1 MSVTDA
7 QSTLQFP
14 PVSEYVPYKSGQF
27 RLAMGLLPLDLHDWL
42 EPSAQMA
49 VELREKERLLQDR
62 HPEVFAALPEAYAGS
77 AEVLELLTTYLPVRF
92 SSLFARNGNLLHN
105 CVTQQTWDLS
115 QNVLHPL
122 DLAGRLVQEDL
133 CLMQFNAESK
143 LYHLVGASLC
153 FPTRWRLADKIG
165 KPLNLVHEPVP
176 GYEEELAST
185 MDRFFARLKVEKPV
199 WRLNWGLI
207 DDPTLFQPTGHG
219 REGVNPDITI
229 ENAGEKLWV
238 RMERQTLRRLPCT
251 QDILFTIRVYVRP
264 LHELATQ
271 PEHAAELAS
280 TIRTIPEPMRLYK
293 SLPPF
298 QDAVLGWLDRVA
310 SSSSPKNSSLAV

>member
-1 MSVTDA
+1 MDVTDA
-7 QSTLQFP
+7 FP
-14 PVSEYVPYKSGQF
+14 ASQLPRAPEYMPYKSGRF

-42 EPSAQMA
+42 EPDDRIAI
-49 VELREKERLLQDR
+49 ELAEKERLLCER
-62 HPEVFAALPEAYAGS
+62 HSEVFAALPEALAGS
-77 AEVLELLTTYLPVRF
+77 TEVLELLLNYLPTRFAAWVRRDGNV
-92 SSLFARNGNLLHN
+92 LRNL
-105 CVTQQTWDLS
+105 VTQQTWDIS

-133 CLMQFNAESK
+133 CLMQPNPATG

-176 GYEEELAST
+176 GYEEELALK
-185 MDRFFARLKVEKPV
+185 MDRFFVRLKADKPV
-199 WRLNWGLI
+199 WRANWGLI

-219 REGVNPDITI
+219 RKGLNTDITI
-229 ENAGEKLWV
+229 ENAGDTLWL
-238 RMERQTLRRLPCT
+238 RMERQTLRRLPRS
-251 QDILFTIRVYVRP
+251 QSILFTIRVYVRP
-264 LHELATQ
+264 LRELATQ
-271 PEHAAELAS
+271 PERATELAS
-280 TIRTIPEPMRLYK
+280 TIRTMPEPMQLYK

-310 SSSSPKNSSLAV
+310 LSQTENSLPIS